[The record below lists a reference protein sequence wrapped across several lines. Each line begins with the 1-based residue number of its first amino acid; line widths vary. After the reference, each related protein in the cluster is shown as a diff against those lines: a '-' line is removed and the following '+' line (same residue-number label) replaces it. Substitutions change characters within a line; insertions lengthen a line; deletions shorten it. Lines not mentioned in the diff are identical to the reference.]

1 MTDNHSLSTEIN
13 KNLITTRREQAVCS
27 SLTVAEN
34 FHKRHTHIIR
44 IIETQIIP
52 NTPKDFT
59 GPNFGLSK
67 YKDKS
72 GKENK
77 FYYMTRDGFTLLAMG
92 FTGKAAMEWK
102 IKYINAFNN
111 MEKIITER
119 STPEF
124 LELREQGK
132 TIRRIETDAIKEF
145 VEYATVNGSSHA
157 DWYYKAFTS
166 MVNKAVGAADR
177 GSIGRKEEYDIQTA
191 ERVIAKLIHKGIK
204 EHIPYKRLYRDC
216 RNAIETVF

>member
-1 MTDNHSLSTEIN
+1 MNELVRIKQGDVLTDSLIIAEGTENEHTSIKKTIDVYKQQIQELGALSISNRKSTGGRPEKYYLLN
-13 KNLITTRREQAVCS
+13 EPQATFLITLLR
-27 SLTVAEN
+27 
-34 FHKRHTHIIR
+34 
-44 IIETQIIP
+44 
-52 NTPKDFT
+52 NTPVVVAFK
-59 GPNFGLSK
+59 LELVK
-67 YKDKS
+67 Q
-72 GKENK
+72 
-77 FYYMTRDGFTLLAMG
+77 FYQMRQLLQ
-92 FTGKAAMEWK
+92 
-102 IKYINAFNN
+102 
-111 MEKIITER
+111 ER
-119 STPEF
+119 STPDF

>member
-1 MTDNHSLSTEIN
+1 MTDTHSLSTEIN

-27 SLTVAEN
+27 SLTVAEH
-34 FHKRHTHIIR
+34 FHKRHGDVIR
-44 IIETQIIP
+44 AIEVKILP
-52 NTPKDFT
+52 EVSKEFNER
-59 GPNFGLSK
+59 NFASVK
-67 YKDKS
+67 YIDAKGEKRPM
-72 GKENK
+72 
-77 FYYMTRDGFTLLAMG
+77 YYMTRDGFTLLAMG

-166 MVNKAVGAADR
+166 MVNKAVGAAAR